1 MTSVFPD
8 CRSAISSGSL
18 LYSLSGSS
26 GQIGCEVQGGNSWVI
41 NSFQTVLAGS
51 LIVIYGKI
59 TLPVV
64 SGIIGIGQI
73 ITYSNT
79 LATNLYNNGMIID
92 RYNDLFVLNV
102 ATILAM
108 NPNSDIFLT
117 QRSPVRA
124 NYIG

>member
-1 MTSVFPD
+1 M
-8 CRSAISSGSL
+8 
-18 LYSLSGSS
+18 
-26 GQIGCEVQGGNSWVI
+26 GNSWVI